1 MLSNPLNAIG
11 MRRSRKVK
19 LSSWK
24 PDMNYKILGF
34 AAFALGLTGT
44 AFAADYKKLAAEG
57 YRWVTVNGPYA
68 CTTEQEVQRITS
80 HRTDATELQMIE
92 DVQAHYLIPGTI
104 VQAVRNDPATGMSEI
119 QLGGF
124 TRPLWTYTKFL
135 STRPIEDTYGVIETP
150 ENSGLIPSADAGVI
164 QLPLKEPAPMPT
176 PGPTPTTKG
185 SSGPDTSSLN
195 AQSPN
200 H

>member
-1 MLSNPLNAIG
+1 
-11 MRRSRKVK
+11 
-19 LSSWK
+19 
-24 PDMNYKILGF
+24 MNYKILGF
-34 AAFALGLTGT
+34 AAFALELTGT

-68 CTTEQEVQRITS
+68 CTTEQEVQRISS

-150 ENSGLIPSADAGVI
+150 ENSGLIPSANTGVI
-164 QLPLKEPAPMPT
+164 QLPLEDPAPMPTPGLIPSADTGVTQLPLKEPAPMPT

-195 AQSPN
+195 GQPPN
-200 H
+200 Q